1 MVSIQASGK
10 PGFQAILEQ
19 AVTRA
24 FGPGATVEDLRL
36 VPGGASRETWSLT
49 VRDASGATRPLIL
62 RRDPDDVTM
71 ADVTG
76 GIGSLGLDR
85 ATERLVLEA
94 AVMAGVPAP
103 RVAFAIDK
111 HAYVMERVA
120 GETSARKILTDPAF
134 ARARDRLTADCGRAL
149 ARLHATPA
157 ASLPPLPTLDAVA
170 QINMNRAL
178 MMHFGCVSPTFE
190 LALRWLEKNIPP
202 TLITTL
208 VHGDF
213 RLGNLMVGPD
223 GLVAALDWELAHLGD
238 PAEDLG
244 WLCVRSW
251 RFGGKLPVGGFGRRE
266 DLLAA
271 YNAIAPKPVPPFR
284 AFYWEVLGTLKWG
297 VICLIQAFTHLR
309 GHHRSVELA
318 AIGRRVSETEYD
330 LLNLLAKV

>member
-1 MVSIQASGK
+1 MDSKNGADERGFLPALERSVAS
-10 PGFQAILEQ
+10 
-19 AVTRA
+19 A
-24 FGPGATVEDLRL
+24 FGPGARIEALRL
-36 VPGGASRETWSLT
+36 IPGGASRETWSLL
-49 VRDASGATRPLIL
+49 VRDAAGATRPLIL
-62 RRDPDDVTM
+62 RRDPDGVTM
-71 ADVTG
+71 ADVTS
-76 GIGSLGLDR
+76 GIGSMGLDR
-85 ATERLVLEA
+85 TTERLVLEA
-94 AVMAGVPAP
+94 AVKAGVPAP
-103 RVAFAIDK
+103 RVAFAIDE

-134 ARARDRLTADCGRAL
+134 ATARNRLAADCGRAL
-149 ARLHATPA
+149 ARLHATPTTG
-157 ASLPPLPTLDAVA
+157 LPPLRTLDAVA